1 MVLFLNMIR
10 LGLLIAALILLID
23 GLYLLSLNRIHIGTI
38 LPVIIGFIFLL
49 TTMFYPKIQIYL
61 QQSEFIKHFW
71 YITWG
76 VFSLWLFSV
85 ILFFI
90 YLNSLTHHQSRL
102 NSQAVAMI
110 ILGSQVQNKQPSPA
124 LKNRLD
130 TALKYQQQFPQIK
143 IVVTGGIGSGEQYS
157 EAAVMGEYLQKQGI
171 ESSRIIL
178 EDQST
183 STELNLQ
190 NSVALLKQHHI
201 EIHQPILLVTSDF
214 HTIRAK
220 KIAEKIGYQ
229 QIQTIS
235 APTPLLTRYNS
246 WLREY
251 FAFILGWILR
261 EY

>member
-1 MVLFLNMIR
+1 MMRFGLFIV
-10 LGLLIAALILLID
+10 ALILLID
-23 GLYLLSLNRIHIGTI
+23 GVYLLSLKRIHIGTI
-38 LPVIIGFIFLL
+38 LPVLIGVIFLIIAVC
-49 TTMFYPKIQIYL
+49 YPKIQLYL
-61 QQSEFIKHFW
+61 QQSELIQRLW

-76 VFSLWLFSV
+76 VFSLWSLSV
-85 ILFFI
+85 ILFFV
-90 YLNSLTHHQSRL
+90 YLSSLSHSQSPL

-130 TALKYQQQFPQIK
+130 TALKYQQQFPHIK

-157 EAAVMGEYLQKQGI
+157 EAEVMGEYLQQHGI
-171 ESSRIIL
+171 SASRIIL

-190 NSVALLKQHHI
+190 NSVALLKQHQI
-201 EIHQPILLVTSDF
+201 DIHQPILLVTSDF

-220 KIAEKIGYQ
+220 KIAEKIGYR

-235 APTPLLTRYNS
+235 ASTPLLTRYNS

-251 FAFILGWILR
+251 FAFISGWILR

>member
-1 MVLFLNMIR
+1 MMRFSLMLV
-10 LGLLIAALILLID
+10 ALILLID
-23 GLYLLSLNRIHIGTI
+23 GVYLISLKRIHIGTI
-38 LPVIIGFIFLL
+38 LPVIVGLILL
-49 TTMFYPKIQIYL
+49 MIAVFYPKIQIFL
-61 QQSEFIKHFW
+61 QQSVGFKRLW
-71 YITWG
+71 YIGWG
-76 VFSLWLFSV
+76 IFSIWSFSL
-85 ILFFI
+85 ILFFA
-90 YLNSLTHHQSRL
+90 YLSSLTHTKSHL
-102 NSQAVAMI
+102 NPQAVAMI

-130 TALKYQQQFPQIK
+130 TALKYEKQFPQIK
-143 IVVTGGIGSGEQYS
+143 IVVTGGIGSGEKYS
-157 EAAVMGEYLQKQGI
+157 EAEVMGEYLQQHGI
-171 ESSRIIL
+171 ALSRIIL
-178 EDQST
+178 EDRST

-201 EIHQPILLVTSDF
+201 DLNQPILLVTNDF

-220 KIAEKIGYQ
+220 KIAEKIGYT

-251 FAFILGWILR
+251 FAFISGWILR